1 MGPSLR
7 ANLALARAIAELEG
21 QQQMQ
26 EVPSPEPEPE
36 GGEHPAVG
44 AIPAHVSSLNEMG
57 EIFAQLDPM
66 RELLAQCL
74 DGWQVPQLVVVGNEN
89 AGKSTL
95 LERLCMMPIFPHDE
109 DICTRMRIQVRL
121 RRGAAQ
127 APRLEV
133 FNLRTKKREGAVKT
147 VPTETANVDVRE
159 AMGRLLSQQQRCIT
173 GVTADHMLILHVQS
187 PNVPTLDLVDLP
199 GIMAIAASDEPAD
212 MP

>member
-1 MGPSLR
+1 
-7 ANLALARAIAELEG
+7 
-21 QQQMQ
+21 
-26 EVPSPEPEPE
+26 
-36 GGEHPAVG
+36 
-44 AIPAHVSSLNEMG
+44 
-57 EIFAQLDPM
+57 
-66 RELLAQCL
+66 
-74 DGWQVPQLVVVGNEN
+74 VPQLVVVGNEN

-187 PNVPTLDLVDLP
+187 PSVPTLDLVDLP

-212 MP
+212 MPAQTKALVANHIDESKDYSVFLACVDASLPPNQSEALKLLQQKNVLDKTIGTCCTL